1 MEKNKALDEEVYH
14 LKDVIKDL
22 KKSLNE
28 QYDKLQNNDL
38 IAKNNDRKHEHILN
52 EARKRNQSLEEKAQ
66 HFEKQ
71 IVSVVQCIPHPTKV
85 NQFTETFLFCFWFS
99 QSELTVEL
107 EAERKNRQTKQNAL
121 QLTTEEISRANSIIG
136 IQVKEL
142 NQLKKKVEMRTDIA
156 LQQEKAV
163 KMLEQEN
170 ETLRNKLKE
179 VFMNSDNQ
187 KDVSKRLEELRV
199 GTDELEQ
206 KYSKSKWKDDVGM
219 LTSLLSLQ
227 PGRFSWGLTRSF
239 FLKFFSLTEIA
250 ELNNRLVQVTCDSN
264 LSKTSSRY

>member
-1 MEKNKALDEEVYH
+1 MEKTKALDEEVYR

-28 QYDKLQNNDL
+28 QYDKLQSNDT
-38 IAKNNDRKHEHILN
+38 IAKNNDRKHDHILN
-52 EARKRNQSLEEKAQ
+52 EARKRNQSLEDKMQ

-71 IVSVVQCIPHPTKV
+71 IVSSLPLV
-85 NQFTETFLFCFWFS
+85 LFQLTIDWIFQRFVS

-121 QLTTEEISRANSIIG
+121 QMTTEEISRANSIIS

-142 NQLKKKVEMRTDIA
+142 SKLKQKVETRTDIA

-187 KDVSKRLEELRV
+187 QDVSKRLEELRI

-206 KYSKSKWKDDVGM
+206 KYSKSKWKNDE
-219 LTSLLSLQ
+219 TLLSVINDC
-227 PGRFSWGLTRSF
+227 STRR
-239 FLKFFSLTEIA
+239 K
-250 ELNNRLVQVTCDSN
+250 
-264 LSKTSSRY
+264 

>member
-1 MEKNKALDEEVYH
+1 M
-14 LKDVIKDL
+14 
-22 KKSLNE
+22 
-28 QYDKLQNNDL
+28 
-38 IAKNNDRKHEHILN
+38 
-52 EARKRNQSLEEKAQ
+52 
-66 HFEKQ
+66 
-71 IVSVVQCIPHPTKV
+71 
-85 NQFTETFLFCFWFS
+85 
-99 QSELTVEL
+99 TVEL

-121 QLTTEEISRANSIIG
+121 QLTTEEISRANSIIA

-187 KDVSKRLEELRV
+187 IEVSKRLEELRV

-206 KYSKSKWKDDVGM
+206 KYSKSKSIPK
-219 LTSLLSLQ
+219 LL
-227 PGRFSWGLTRSF
+227 RSF
-239 FLKFFSLTEIA
+239 TQSDFRSIT
-250 ELNNRLVQVTCDSN
+250 SN
-264 LSKTSSRY
+264 LKPQTNLHEPD